1 MKRLTLIFFA
11 CAVSS
16 MVLAQQHVLWYGRP
30 ASHWLEA
37 LPVGNSHLGGM
48 VYGGI
53 DEEVIKLNEE
63 TFWSGSP
70 HNNNS
75 NESLEH
81 LQQVRDL
88 IFAGKE
94 KDAHAL
100 LDSFFVKGPHGMR
113 FLPLSSV
120 KIKQSM
126 TGETTDYRREL
137 SLGDA
142 VATTRF
148 TNGGVTYTRE
158 VFASLADNVMVVR
171 LNASK
176 KGALSFQVGFDEE
189 RGLKQEAKSSKKEG
203 VAGGGRISVTVQNVE
218 QEGVPGRLW
227 AECVMDVQSDG
238 TVTSENRQLKV
249 DNATTALLYIVAAT
263 NYVNYQDISGVPSA
277 KNNAVL
283 ASIGGMSYKQLW
295 ERHLAR
301 YHEQYNRV
309 ELNLPRNA
317 ASSLETDRRLEA
329 FAEGNDLDMI
339 SLMMQYGRYLLI
351 SSSQPGGQP
360 ANLQGV
366 WNDKLFAPWDSKYTI
381 NINAEMNYW
390 PALVGNLAETQEPL
404 FSMIRDLSKT
414 GALTA
419 RQMYGCEGWMAHHNT
434 DLWRIAGPVDGTTW
448 GMFPTGGA
456 WLSTHLWQ
464 HYLYTGDK
472 QFLADNY
479 DILKG
484 AADFLLGYLQRHPQY
499 GWLVTVPTVSPE
511 HGPMGKGTTV
521 TAGSTMDNQI
531 VNDVL
536 TNALQASQIL
546 GKGGN
551 SYIQRLQE
559 AISQLPPMQVGRY
572 GQLQEW
578 LIDADDPKDQ
588 HRHISHL
595 YGLYPSNQISPFSQ
609 PKLFEA
615 AKNTLLQRG
624 DMATGWSLGWKINFW
639 ARMLDG
645 NHAYRIIKNM
655 LHLLPRDEE
664 ARKYPEGRTYPNLF
678 DAHPPFQIDGNFGCA
693 AGICEMLLQSHD
705 GAVHLLPAL
714 PDEWSEGEVK
724 GLMARGAFDVDM
736 KWKNNQLESAV
747 ILSKIGGTLRLRS
760 SVPLKGKGLRRAV
773 GACPNPLLKGRSEK
787 QSDSSYYEYDIDTKA
802 GKVYKVTKT
811 KGDKI

>member
-16 MVLAQQHVLWYGRP
+16 MVLAQQHVLWYARP

-48 VYGGI
+48 VHGGI

-75 NESLEH
+75 KESLEH

-189 RGLKQEAKSSKKEG
+189 KGLKQEAKSSKKEG

-283 ASIGGMSYKQLW
+283 ASISGMSYKQLW

-309 ELNLPRNA
+309 ELHLPRSA
-317 ASSLETDRRLEA
+317 ASSLETDRRLAA

-366 WNDKLFAPWDSKYTI
+366 WNDKLFAPWDSKYT
-381 NINAEMNYW
+381 
-390 PALVGNLAETQEPL
+390 
-404 FSMIRDLSKT
+404 S
-414 GALTA
+414 ALTA
-419 RQMYGCEGWMAHHNT
+419 RQMYGCDGWMAHHNT
-434 DLWRIAGPVDGTTW
+434 DLWRIAGPVDGTSW
-448 GMFPTGGA
+448 GIFPTGGA

-499 GWLVTVPTVSPE
+499 GWLVTVPTVCL
-511 HGPMGKGTTV
+511 PMRYKPVRFSVKAET
-521 TAGSTMDNQI
+521 
-531 VNDVL
+531 
-536 TNALQASQIL
+536 
-546 GKGGN
+546 
-551 SYIQRLQE
+551 
-559 AISQLPPMQVGRY
+559 AISSVCRRPSVSCLPCR
-572 GQLQEW
+572 W
-578 LIDADDPKDQ
+578 
-588 HRHISHL
+588 
-595 YGLYPSNQISPFSQ
+595 
-609 PKLFEA
+609 
-615 AKNTLLQRG
+615 
-624 DMATGWSLGWKINFW
+624 
-639 ARMLDG
+639 
-645 NHAYRIIKNM
+645 
-655 LHLLPRDEE
+655 
-664 ARKYPEGRTYPNLF
+664 
-678 DAHPPFQIDGNFGCA
+678 
-693 AGICEMLLQSHD
+693 
-705 GAVHLLPAL
+705 
-714 PDEWSEGEVK
+714 
-724 GLMARGAFDVDM
+724 DVTD
-736 KWKNNQLESAV
+736 NCRN
-747 ILSKIGGTLRLRS
+747 G
-760 SVPLKGKGLRRAV
+760 
-773 GACPNPLLKGRSEK
+773 
-787 QSDSSYYEYDIDTKA
+787 
-802 GKVYKVTKT
+802 
-811 KGDKI
+811 